1 MRARISDSIKKLYQF
16 QISFKLYKVKL
27 SPGTKL
33 QRYEIQALIGQG
45 GMGEVYLANDSE
57 LGRPVAVKVLNQS
70 DDFEKLRRFRQEA
83 KTISSLNHPNILTL
97 YEFGQHEELHFIV
110 SEYIK
115 GETLREVLNKNDL
128 TLAEILDI
136 AVQIGNALAAAHEPG
151 IVHRDIKPEN
161 IMILPDG
168 YVKVLDF
175 GLAKLTNLGKMLQ
188 SSPDAPTAS
197 VIHTQSGLI
206 MGTVNYMSPEQLRG
220 QEVDQRTD
228 IWALGAVLFEMLTGR
243 QPFTGASVS
252 DTIAAILSQP
262 APPIA
267 QDALNIPAELEKVV
281 AKALEKQKEDRFQTA
296 KEFVQALKNLRN
308 YFLSQNALTLD
319 EVSSPSVPP
328 PNKNKSVAIKN
339 YSELI
344 SKKPKKRFIILFAII
359 GLIFAGIFLMFILS
373 RKNIEEAPAQI
384 KTNRLSTNGNTT
396 SAVMSPDGKVIAYVQ
411 SEGGKYGLYVRLTDE
426 TAVNEIIAP
435 TSSAIN
441 NLTFSPDGNSIY
453 YTKFEGD
460 SGGTLYRTPYMRG
473 SPQEILKDIDSPIS
487 FSPDGKEFAFIRAKP
502 DRGVNWIVISSVD
515 GTNQRIL
522 TEKTSPEFFIKNVRE
537 SLAWSP
543 DGKMIACPFG
553 KTSSDGDSM
562 SIIGINVATGEETR
576 LTEKSWARVGRVVW
590 TKDLNKLL
598 FTAADFG
605 SDLYQIVQLTRPDG
619 KTKNITSEISDY
631 FNISLNKDSNRLL
644 ATIYDKNSSISTSFL
659 PQINQIRRL
668 AGGGY
673 DGIGGVAWTADNRI
687 VFVSIE
693 SGNPDIWVMNA
704 DGTNRRQ
711 LTFEKSDDEHP
722 VVSKDGQTIVF
733 VSSRTGTPHIWRMNF
748 DGGDLKQL
756 TDKGGESFPQIT
768 PDGRFVIFSSQNN
781 RRRTLWKVPV
791 DGGAAMPLTEKQ
803 SHWSAISPDGK
814 MIACLTRGD
823 NHTDQMML
831 AVVSAETGEFLKTF
845 VFSGDAS
852 PSLPPTIRWTPDGKS
867 IAYVD
872 TVEGVSN
879 VFAQALSGG
888 APKRL
893 TEFSTDRI
901 FSFDFSGD
909 GKNIVFARGVLRNN
923 LVLIENF

>member
-1 MRARISDSIKKLYQF
+1 
-16 QISFKLYKVKL
+16 VKL

-33 QRYEIQALIGQG
+33 QRYEILSLIGQG
-45 GMGEVYLANDSE
+45 GMGEVYLATDSE
-57 LGRPVAVKVLNQS
+57 LGRMVAVKVLNQS

-83 KTISSLNHPNILTL
+83 KTISTLNHPNILTL
-97 YEFGQHEELHFIV
+97 YEFGQHEEHHFIV

-115 GETLREVLNKNDL
+115 GETLRDVLNKNNL
-128 TLAEILDI
+128 TLGEILDI
-136 AVQIGNALAAAHEPG
+136 AVQIGSGLAAAHESG

-175 GLAKLTNLGKMLQ
+175 GLAKLTNLEKTLQ
-188 SSPDAPTAS
+188 STPDAQTAS
-197 VIHTQSGLI
+197 VIHTQSGVI

-220 QEVDQRTD
+220 QDIDERTD
-228 IWALGAVLFEMLTGR
+228 IWALGAVLFEMMTGR

-252 DTIAAILSQP
+252 DTIAAILTRP
-262 APPIA
+262 LPPDA
-267 QDALNIPAELEKVV
+267 QAVIPPEVEKVV
-281 AKALEKQKEDRFQTA
+281 VKALEKQKEDRFQTA
-296 KEFVQALKNLRN
+296 KEFVADLKNLRN
-308 YFLSQNALTLD
+308 YYLSQSALSLNED
-319 EVSSPSVPP
+319 SRKLIAEQPP
-328 PNKNKSVAIKN
+328 AKNKNKSVAIKN

-344 SKKPKKRFIILFAII
+344 TAKPKKTFFMLFAAV
-359 GLIFAGIFLMFILS
+359 GLMFAGVVASLLLFRNGS
-373 RKNIEEAPAQI
+373 EANAPQMKI
-384 KTNRLSTNGNTT
+384 TRLSTNGNTT
-396 SAVMSPDGKVIAYVQ
+396 SAVVSPDGKVIAYVQ
-411 SEGGKYGLYVRLTDE
+411 SEGGKHGLYVRLTDE
-426 TAVNEIIAP
+426 TAANEIIAP
-435 TSSAIN
+435 NNSAIN
-441 NLTFSPDGNSIY
+441 NLTFSPDGSSIY

-502 DRGVNWIVISSVD
+502 DRGVNWLIVSNID
-515 GTNQRIL
+515 GANQRIL
-522 TEKTSPEFFIKNVRE
+522 KEKTSPEFFIKNVRE

-553 KTSSDGDSM
+553 KTSNEGDSM
-562 SIIGINVATGEETR
+562 SVVEINVASGEETR
-576 LTEKSWARVGRVVW
+576 LTEKRWARVGRVVW

-598 FTAADFG
+598 ITAADFG

-644 ATIYDKNSSISTSFL
+644 ATIYDKNSSISTSV
-659 PQINQIRRL
+659 PAQINQIRRL

-673 DGIGGVAWTADNRI
+673 DGIGGVIWAADNRI

-704 DGTNRRQ
+704 DGANRRQ
-711 LTFEKSDDEHP
+711 LTFEKFTDEHP
-722 VVSKDGQTIVF
+722 VVSRDGQTIVF

-748 DGGDLKQL
+748 DGGDLRQL

-781 RRRTLWKVPV
+781 RRRTLWKVPIE
-791 DGGAAMPLTEKQ
+791 GGEAAPLTEKQ

-814 MIACLTRGD
+814 LIACLTRGD
-823 NHTDQMML
+823 NHTDPMML

-845 VFSGDAS
+845 AFTGDAS
-852 PSLPPTIRWTPDGKS
+852 PNLQPTIRWTPDGKS

-872 TVEGVSN
+872 TVDGVSN
-879 VFAQALSGG
+879 VFAQALAGG
-888 APKRL
+888 APKKL
-893 TEFSTDRI
+893 TDFSADRI
-901 FSFDFSGD
+901 FSFDFSSD
-909 GKNIVFARGVLRNN
+909 GRNIVFARGVMRNN